1 LSDAA
6 DLQKKLGVS
15 FRSPALL
22 EEALV
27 HSSYANENPGA
38 APVSNERLEFLGD
51 AVLGL
56 AVAEK
61 LYHECPYSAEG
72 ELTVLRAAL
81 VRRDALAA
89 VAKRLGL
96 GEHMYLGKGE
106 EAGGGRSKAVNLA
119 GTMEAVIGAVFLD
132 RGWRV
137 TREIVLKFFKPE
149 LEESVSRGV
158 AVDFKSRLQEIIQSE
173 RQITPAYY
181 IIDETGPDHSKV
193 FTVEVR
199 AGDTVLGKGTG
210 KSKKAAETEAARL
223 ALQQLPATFTP

>member
-1 LSDAA
+1 MSDAA

>member
-1 LSDAA
+1 MSDAA

-223 ALQQLPATFTP
+223 ALHQLPATFTP